1 MLNSQRDRIYSERRK
16 ALLSDSL
23 ESVMVEYS
31 EETMNDILEVRRRL
45 PALRRHYKLE
55 GEYCGRSKGG
65 GFL

>member
-31 EETMNDILEVRRRL
+31 EETMSDILEVRC
-45 PALRRHYKLE
+45 Y
-55 GEYCGRSKGG
+55 
-65 GFL
+65 FLYPHPRIV